1 MNVHKLSLPNRSECK
16 SYTLFIDRDGVIN
29 QPIIG
34 DYAKKPEDFIFCEGA
49 LDALIQLKKMM
60 GRVIL
65 VTNQQ
70 GIQKGVMSE
79 KNLEDVH
86 LKMYN
91 ALKSNVEYFDLAL
104 FAPYLKDQNHA
115 WRKPNTGMCLKA
127 KEYFP
132 DIDFTKAI
140 MVGDSPSD
148 MALAEPF
155 NVLKVRI
162 RNSQFSFDNQDFT
175 FNSLAD
181 FVTKLSN

>member
-1 MNVHKLSLPNRSECK
+1 
-16 SYTLFIDRDGVIN
+16 
-29 QPIIG
+29 
-34 DYAKKPEDFIFCEGA
+34 
-49 LDALIQLKKMM
+49 
-60 GRVIL
+60 
-65 VTNQQ
+65 
-70 GIQKGVMSE
+70 
-79 KNLEDVH
+79 
-86 LKMYN
+86 
-91 ALKSNVEYFDLAL
+91 
-104 FAPYLKDQNHA
+104 
-115 WRKPNTGMCLKA
+115 MCLKA